1 MLSSTL
7 NLISKKLAAALLFT
21 FLITACKKEETVQP
35 NPGNPS
41 QPDVVKTQFSAGE
54 FPLAENAGETSYELR
69 FSTTT
74 SRQESL
80 VLSFT
85 SATAQYGV
93 DFTTLPAAENGKI
106 QLNVEANKQLA
117 SFKVI
122 PVNNNIKNGP
132 RELQFTIT
140 AEGSIKPEGRT
151 NAKIILADDD
161 AATKASVAFAQAN
174 GSVIEGQT
182 EGYAAQLHITPMAF
196 ANGFID
202 VAYISANAVYGT
214 HFTTEPAL
222 TNGKIRVPVA
232 QNQSTVSFKIKPV
245 NDAIQTPL
253 RAITFSIGTTS
264 EDLEPGMQNQL
275 NFSIGDDD
283 HPLPTGTP
291 VQTIRNLFTGT
302 DTYLWTQT
310 FVAGTVTS
318 INDNIEA
325 SVVYVQDGTGGIA
338 IRFTSSNTLQYG
350 ERVIINLQGSVL
362 HDNNGVLEL
371 KNVDTRGVIKAGWE
385 IYVIPTYTLEEF
397 FNLPGIKEG
406 KLISLRNL
414 RFTEANGTATLEGN
428 RTITDGVR
436 TAVVKTESFASFK
449 NRIIPQGAV
458 SVIGIVVERYGEYI
472 ILPLNGES
480 IY

>member
-7 NLISKKLAAALLFT
+7 NLITKKMSAALLFA
-21 FLITACKKEETVQP
+21 FIITACKKEETVQP

-41 QPDVVKTQFSAGE
+41 QPTVVKTQFSNAE
-54 FPLAENAGETSYELR
+54 FSLSENAGETSYELP
-69 FSTTT
+69 FSTAT
-74 SRQESL
+74 SKQESV

-85 SATAQYGV
+85 SPTAQYGV
-93 DFTTLPAAENGKI
+93 DFTTQPAAENGKI
-106 QLNVEANKQLA
+106 QLTVEAGKQ
-117 SFKVI
+117 SVGFKVI
-122 PVNNNIKNGP
+122 PVNNNIKNGL

-140 AEGSIKPEGRT
+140 AEGSIKPEGRI

-161 AATKASVAFAQAN
+161 TKASVAFAQAN
-174 GSVIEGQT
+174 GSVTEGQT
-182 EGYAAQLHITPMAF
+182 EGYVAQIHITPMAF

-202 VAYISANAVYGT
+202 VVYTSTNAVYGT

-222 TNGKIRVPVA
+222 ENGKIRVAVA

-245 NDAIQTPL
+245 NDAVQTPL
-253 RAITFSIGTTS
+253 RAIHFSISTTS

-291 VQTIRNLFTGT
+291 VKTIRNMFTGT
-302 DTYLWTQT
+302 DTYFWTET
-310 FVAGTVTS
+310 FVSGIVTS
-318 INDNIEA
+318 INDNIEPT
-325 SVVYVQDGTGGIA
+325 VVYVEDATGGIA
-338 IRFTSSNTLQYG
+338 IRFTSNNTLQYG

-371 KNVDTRGVIKAGWE
+371 KNVANIGVIKAGWE
-385 IYVIPTYTLEEF
+385 VYVIPTYTLAEF

-406 KLISLRNL
+406 RLVSLSNV
-414 RFTEANGTATLEGN
+414 RFAEANGTATLEGN
-428 RTITDGVR
+428 RTITDGMR
-436 TAVVKTESFASFK
+436 TAVVRTESFASFK
-449 NRIIPQGAV
+449 NRIIPQGEV
-458 SVIGIVVERYGEYI
+458 NVIGIVIEQNGQYI
-472 ILPLNGES
+472 ILPLNRDA